1 MSLSPTVRAT
11 LLDDLRLQ
19 LLPVA
24 DDADPAAAGDA
35 EAWIG
40 GGELYVAI
48 RLCLLARDGRHAPRH
63 GSEAEC
69 LFGLLVAYAERGA
82 TWAWS
87 AASRCTTRPAWPLL
101 RSIWLWPA
109 RRMPF
114 LAQRHGDQR
123 RAL

>member
-1 MSLSPTVRAT
+1 MRYDQMECEPPTIRAT
-11 LLDDLRLQ
+11 LLDDLRRQ

-24 DDADPAAAGDA
+24 DDADGDA

-69 LFGLLVAYAERGA
+69 LFGLLVAAYTERGGYVGMVRGQLVYHA
-82 TWAWS
+82 PS
-87 AASRCTTRPAWPLL
+87 IAAAAEHLAVASEADALSRPR
-101 RSIWLWPA
+101 A
-109 RRMPF
+109 R
-114 LAQRHGDQR
+114 
-123 RAL
+123 

>member
-24 DDADPAAAGDA
+24 ADAPADGDSDA

-40 GGELYVAI
+40 GGELYVTI
-48 RLCLLARDGRHAPRH
+48 RLCLLARDGRHVTRH

-69 LFGLLVAYAERGA
+69 LFGLLVAAYTERGGYVGTGRGQLVYHA
-82 TWAWS
+82 PS
-87 AASRCTTRPAWPLL
+87 MAAAAEHLAVASEADALSRPR
-101 RSIWLWPA
+101 A
-109 RRMPF
+109 R
-114 LAQRHGDQR
+114 
-123 RAL
+123 

>member
-69 LFGLLVAYAERGA
+69 LFGLLVAAYTGQGGYVGLVRGQLVYHAPSMAAAAEHLA
-82 TWAWS
+82 E
-87 AASRCTTRPAWPLL
+87 ASEADALSRPGP
-101 RSIWLWPA
+101 R
-109 RRMPF
+109 
-114 LAQRHGDQR
+114 
-123 RAL
+123 